1 MKRYIFTI
9 SLIYCNNPIFPNKN
23 IYKEETAY
31 QNNGIF
37 KNMKED
43 LKIIK
48 RSGKRVPFN
57 SNKVYLAIKGG
68 FSDFDDRY
76 TSVDVNLIYD
86 EVCKLLDEISGT
98 QNTITV
104 ERIQNLIESA
114 LSARGY
120 NDVRNAFSEYREKRA
135 RAREVFSRQQR
146 KLTKVVENLTKDAE
160 VAPDKRENANVDGNS
175 AMGTMLQFGSS
186 FSKEYAK
193 AYLMDERFSVAH
205 DSGLIHIHD
214 LDFLPM
220 GTTTCTDASTIIT
233 IMDNGG
239 NIRNV
244 PMSYFDN
251 LFKSDTEEPE
261 WATPPALF
269 VLGRNGWT
277 KLNKVMRRK
286 ISDNDTMYAI
296 STKKG
301 VGLRLTDKH
310 KVPVIRNGEEVLVN
324 VSDMHVGDMLLT
336 KPDTINQYPNEV
348 INIATEISSR
358 KPEYEEELVITNL
371 SSLCK
376 YLDYKYDVKN
386 LSREIEATTSKQG
399 VPSGYLT
406 VKQFNYIQNKFHLP
420 NDVYQTLRVK
430 FYGSK
435 VSLPLLLTITP
446 ELARFMGYIFG
457 DGSVHINRNKDHSL
471 YQIAFI
477 NTNKEILEDFK
488 YCTESIMP
496 VKVSKRIVEDK
507 DMGYLVCGR
516 LLCELFFVI
525 LGYKKDSSD
534 MIVPDFIMN
543 GSDEIKYNFLSA
555 LIDTDGTIS
564 EKEKCVLYGSVCENF
579 VIQVL
584 HILNSLGIDGKISK
598 LNTKG
603 TIAKFN
609 KNGQAVESV
618 RNHDMWRLYIPTKFS
633 PMLYENLCSIKRKS
647 SMKDVITRTY
657 KYNGEAITEIKPIPY
672 SGFVYDLETAEH
684 WFTADGFVVH
694 NCLQIPLDK
703 LFKHGFNTGHG
714 FLRPPKGIASYAA
727 LTCIAIQSNQN
738 DQHGGQSIPLF
749 DYYLAPGVLQ
759 TFQKLLKQEIYDT
772 FDTLSALQ
780 HLNQSKLVEITDGLK
795 TIDIDPSV
803 LYPCIKESA
812 FEDENKIIR
821 NAIDKAYTR
830 TMKKTDRTTYQ
841 AMEALIHNLNT
852 MHSRAGAQVDLT
864 TNCLPIWKHIG

>member
-1 MKRYIFTI
+1 
-9 SLIYCNNPIFPNKN
+9 
-23 IYKEETAY
+23 
-31 QNNGIF
+31 
-37 KNMKED
+37 MKED

-120 NDVRNAFSEYREKRA
+120 NDVRNAFSKYREKRA

-220 GTTTCTDASTIIT
+220 GTTTC
-233 IMDNGG
+233 
-239 NIRNV
+239 
-244 PMSYFDN
+244 
-251 LFKSDTEEPE
+251 
-261 WATPPALF
+261 
-269 VLGRNGWT
+269 
-277 KLNKVMRRK
+277 
-286 ISDNDTMYAI
+286 
-296 STKKG
+296 
-301 VGLRLTDKH
+301 
-310 KVPVIRNGEEVLVN
+310 
-324 VSDMHVGDMLLT
+324 
-336 KPDTINQYPNEV
+336 
-348 INIATEISSR
+348 
-358 KPEYEEELVITNL
+358 
-371 SSLCK
+371 
-376 YLDYKYDVKN
+376 
-386 LSREIEATTSKQG
+386 
-399 VPSGYLT
+399 
-406 VKQFNYIQNKFHLP
+406 
-420 NDVYQTLRVK
+420 
-430 FYGSK
+430 
-435 VSLPLLLTITP
+435 
-446 ELARFMGYIFG
+446 
-457 DGSVHINRNKDHSL
+457 
-471 YQIAFI
+471 
-477 NTNKEILEDFK
+477 
-488 YCTESIMP
+488 
-496 VKVSKRIVEDK
+496 
-507 DMGYLVCGR
+507 
-516 LLCELFFVI
+516 
-525 LGYKKDSSD
+525 
-534 MIVPDFIMN
+534 
-543 GSDEIKYNFLSA
+543 
-555 LIDTDGTIS
+555 
-564 EKEKCVLYGSVCENF
+564 
-579 VIQVL
+579 
-584 HILNSLGIDGKISK
+584 
-598 LNTKG
+598 
-603 TIAKFN
+603 
-609 KNGQAVESV
+609 
-618 RNHDMWRLYIPTKFS
+618 
-633 PMLYENLCSIKRKS
+633 
-647 SMKDVITRTY
+647 
-657 KYNGEAITEIKPIPY
+657 
-672 SGFVYDLETAEH
+672 
-684 WFTADGFVVH
+684 
-694 NCLQIPLDK
+694 LQIPLDK

-780 HLNQSKLVEITDGLK
+780 HLNQSKLVEIADGLK

-803 LYPCIKESA
+803 LYPCIKESV
-812 FEDENKIIR
+812 FENENKIIR

>member
-220 GTTTCTDASTIIT
+220 GTTTC
-233 IMDNGG
+233 
-239 NIRNV
+239 
-244 PMSYFDN
+244 
-251 LFKSDTEEPE
+251 
-261 WATPPALF
+261 
-269 VLGRNGWT
+269 
-277 KLNKVMRRK
+277 
-286 ISDNDTMYAI
+286 
-296 STKKG
+296 
-301 VGLRLTDKH
+301 
-310 KVPVIRNGEEVLVN
+310 
-324 VSDMHVGDMLLT
+324 
-336 KPDTINQYPNEV
+336 
-348 INIATEISSR
+348 
-358 KPEYEEELVITNL
+358 
-371 SSLCK
+371 
-376 YLDYKYDVKN
+376 
-386 LSREIEATTSKQG
+386 
-399 VPSGYLT
+399 
-406 VKQFNYIQNKFHLP
+406 
-420 NDVYQTLRVK
+420 
-430 FYGSK
+430 
-435 VSLPLLLTITP
+435 
-446 ELARFMGYIFG
+446 
-457 DGSVHINRNKDHSL
+457 
-471 YQIAFI
+471 
-477 NTNKEILEDFK
+477 
-488 YCTESIMP
+488 
-496 VKVSKRIVEDK
+496 
-507 DMGYLVCGR
+507 
-516 LLCELFFVI
+516 
-525 LGYKKDSSD
+525 
-534 MIVPDFIMN
+534 
-543 GSDEIKYNFLSA
+543 
-555 LIDTDGTIS
+555 
-564 EKEKCVLYGSVCENF
+564 
-579 VIQVL
+579 
-584 HILNSLGIDGKISK
+584 
-598 LNTKG
+598 
-603 TIAKFN
+603 
-609 KNGQAVESV
+609 
-618 RNHDMWRLYIPTKFS
+618 
-633 PMLYENLCSIKRKS
+633 
-647 SMKDVITRTY
+647 
-657 KYNGEAITEIKPIPY
+657 
-672 SGFVYDLETAEH
+672 
-684 WFTADGFVVH
+684 
-694 NCLQIPLDK
+694 LQIPLDK

-759 TFQKLLKQEIYDT
+759 TFQKLLKQEVYDT

-803 LYPCIKESA
+803 LYPCIKESV
-812 FEDENKIIR
+812 FENENKIIR